1 MSARAL
7 WLALAAALLAVI
19 AATVAVVGQLTGGD
33 NLALGRPALP
43 AVAKDPAAVA
53 RIDLAHP
60 KARYRFIRRDGQ
72 WITPDKFDHPLSAR
86 RVNGLINELAAL
98 RLVEAKTRRP
108 ARFGRIGLDP
118 AGGSHLRLFN
128 DAGAV
133 LGDVTI
139 GDRLAR
145 PTGTAKAGTFLR
157 REGEDQAW
165 LAGGG
170 VTLPVALKAW
180 LATTVIDLDR
190 ARVAVFEMAPRAA
203 NGAAAP
209 AWTVGRGGP
218 GEAFSRLSAAG
229 IGPAAPEASAA
240 LARSL
245 HPLRFSDVRR
255 RRPGALVGHFARLRV
270 ASFDGLVVTLD
281 LGREQT
287 QNWARLAVSARAD
300 AAAEVTAEAA
310 RLNDKVKPWAY
321 ALAPWLVDR
330 LTDRHQ
336 RLAP

>member
-7 WLALAAALLAVI
+7 LLALAAALLAVI

-43 AVAKDPAAVA
+43 AVAKDPAVVA

-165 LAGGG
+165 LASGG

-180 LATTVIDLDR
+180 LATIVIDLDR

-209 AWTVGRGGP
+209 AWTVGRGDP

-229 IGPAAPEASAA
+229 IGPAAPEAAAA
-240 LARSL
+240 LARRL

>member
-7 WLALAAALLAVI
+7 LLALAAALLAVI

-203 NGAAAP
+203 NG
-209 AWTVGRGGP
+209 
-218 GEAFSRLSAAG
+218 
-229 IGPAAPEASAA
+229 
-240 LARSL
+240 
-245 HPLRFSDVRR
+245 
-255 RRPGALVGHFARLRV
+255 
-270 ASFDGLVVTLD
+270 
-281 LGREQT
+281 
-287 QNWARLAVSARAD
+287 
-300 AAAEVTAEAA
+300 
-310 RLNDKVKPWAY
+310 
-321 ALAPWLVDR
+321 
-330 LTDRHQ
+330 
-336 RLAP
+336 